1 VTYQLRI
8 ERRAQKALA
17 KISQPHQDRIVE
29 AIRAL
34 ADDPRPPGAK
44 KLSGRNGWRL
54 RVGVYRVIYEI
65 QDNELVVLVVSIG
78 HRREI
83 YRS

>member
-1 VTYQLRI
+1 MTYRLRI

-34 ADDPRPPGAK
+34 ANDPRPPGTK

-54 RVGVYRVIYEI
+54 RVGAYRVIYEI
-65 QDNELVVLVVSIG
+65 QDEELVVLVVSIG